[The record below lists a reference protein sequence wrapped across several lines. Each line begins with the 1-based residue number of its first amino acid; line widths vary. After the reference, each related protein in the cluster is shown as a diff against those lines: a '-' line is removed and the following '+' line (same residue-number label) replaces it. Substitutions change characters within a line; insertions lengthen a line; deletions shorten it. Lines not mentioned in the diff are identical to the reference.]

1 MPKPR
6 ILIVEDEAIVREDL
20 RDLIQG
26 LGYSVVGDAMT
37 GRDAVALALAVES
50 RPDLVLMDIQLK
62 GPMDGVEAAVQIRT
76 QGGPPVVFLTAFA
89 NEQIIDR
96 AKEACPY
103 GYLTKPF
110 NERAIRATIE
120 VALHRF
126 REERPA
132 GVPGPI
138 DPGPEPTPDDSFH
151 GIIGSSAGI
160 QELCAQVT
168 RVARVDATVLIE
180 GETGSGKEL
189 VARAIHQASARSKGP
204 FVAVNCAS
212 LTETLAAAELFGHR
226 RGAFTGAVGEHLGVF
241 ESARGGTVFLD
252 EIGDIPKSQQAYLLR
267 VLEEHE
273 VTRVGESTPRKT
285 DVRVV
290 AATHRRLDDEVA
302 AGRFRADLLYRIR
315 VARLL
320 VPPLRE
326 RPTDIPLLAASF
338 LARFCGKPGAVQV
351 TLGEETLRAVEGY
364 DWPGNVRELKNAIEF
379 AALRCSGTTIR
390 TQDLPPEILASRRL
404 HPNPVGMAGG
414 EKGAIL
420 TALERTGGNRSEAA
434 RLLGISRATFY
445 RRLAELGLDLPGE
458 ADRGALTGGEPGPE
472 R

>member
-26 LGYSVVGDAMT
+26 LGYAVVGDAMT
-37 GRDAVALALAVES
+37 GRDAIALALAAEL

-62 GPMDGVEAAVQIRT
+62 GAMDGVEAAIRIRN
-76 QGGPPVVFLTAFA
+76 QEGPPVVFLTAFA

-110 NERAIRATIE
+110 NDRAIRATIE
-120 VALHRF
+120 LALHRF
-126 REERPA
+126 REERAA
-132 GVPGPI
+132 GVPSRI
-138 DPGPEPTPDDSFH
+138 LPGPDAMPADSFH
-151 GIIGSSAGI
+151 GIIGSSEGI
-160 QELCAQVT
+160 RVLCTQVT
-168 RVARVDATVLIE
+168 RVARVDTTVLIE

-189 VARAIHQASARSKGP
+189 VARAIHQASARSRGP
-204 FVAVNCAS
+204 FVAVNCAG
-212 LTETLAAAELFGHR
+212 LTETLAAAELYGHR
-226 RGAFTGAVGEHLGVF
+226 RGAFTGAVGEHTGIF
-241 ESARGGTVFLD
+241 ETARGGTVFLD

-273 VTRVGESTPRKT
+273 VTRVGESVPRKT

-290 AATHRRLDDEVA
+290 AATHRCLDDEVA

-315 VARLL
+315 VARLF

-326 RPTDIPLLAASF
+326 RAPDLPLLAAFF

-351 TLGEETLRAVEGY
+351 VLGEETLRVMEGY
-364 DWPGNVRELKNAIEF
+364 AWPGNVRELKNAIEY
-379 AALRCSGTTIR
+379 AALRCHGNTIR
-390 TQDLPPEILASRRL
+390 TRDFPPEVLAVRR
-404 HPNPVGMAGG
+404 NPVHTGLPAGD
-414 EKGAIL
+414 ERGAIL
-420 TALERTGGNRSEAA
+420 AALERTGGNRSEAA
-434 RLLGISRATFY
+434 RVLGISRATFY
-445 RRLAELGLDLPGE
+445 RRLSELGLDVSGDGPRSQVEGPQPG
-458 ADRGALTGGEPGPE
+458 GG
-472 R
+472 